1 MRRND
6 DGVAEGDSIHHYDT
20 GDKCDQWIEQSRCNY
35 YNDVL
40 NQMKIALS
48 LCAERLRCDP
58 ERWCWRS
65 GLWVTIAINY
75 AWVSEWVYVCVCVGF
90 LPVLSVHVLRGL
102 LCQIVRP
109 AAGCLIDS
117 GVNVIVPVCLSCC
130 RSCNC
135 LASDWAS
142 PPLSPSHATFTH
154 RNANPGK
161 TRYCIL
167 IRFMFGWWR

>member
-1 MRRND
+1 MKRND
-6 DGVAEGDSIHHYDT
+6 DGVDLGDSIHHDAT
-20 GDKCDQWIEQSRCNY
+20 GRNVINGSNKVEAIIVMMSLIKLRLLCHRARKRAVWSW
-35 YNDVL
+35 
-40 NQMKIALS
+40 ALM
-48 LCAERLRCDP
+48 L
-58 ERWCWRS
+58 RS

-75 AWVSEWVYVCVCVGF
+75 AWVSECVGMCVCVGF
-90 LPVLSVHVLRGL
+90 LPVLSVHVFRGL

-135 LASDWAS
+135 LPSDWAS
-142 PPLSPSHATFTH
+142 PPLSPSHANFHTQD
-154 RNANPGK
+154 ANPGK